1 MVIVHVSVGLLEVA
15 LMSLLLLYCKKKQYN
30 YKFLF
35 DSDVFPIQNTRV
47 KSLTNTVFILKLKFF
62 FGNEIS
68 YFIKNILR
76 ILDGGEDYYCIINGN
91 EI

>member
-15 LMSLLLLYCKKKQYN
+15 LISLLLLYCKKQYT
-30 YKFLF
+30 FLF
-35 DSDVFPIQNTRV
+35 DSDAFSIQNTRV

-62 FGNEIS
+62 FRNEIS

-76 ILDGGEDYYCIINGN
+76 ILDGDEDYYCIVNGN